1 MFQILTWPWSVKK
14 LNNHRSDQLTL
25 QDKNKHDWKQE
36 QLNRTLAKTKATLES
51 LIKKNVPPYKNF
63 SNLARDVALIVGVD
77 PSLYR
82 KSNTPQKRLFDSYA
96 VKLCTKIPRVLAES
110 LIPEETLQIKLSE
123 AKHRILVLENILSD
137 LSKKSKPKIT
147 MIKTDS
153 FLHAFET
160 TCKLIEIILK
170 EDQFLY
176 FEKGRLMTRATMT
189 AVPASLSDAKT
200 CKPFLDWRHAKNTNL
215 GSLST
220 AELEES
226 LRSST
231 ERGNGE
237 TD

>member
-1 MFQILTWPWSVKK
+1 LNSHRPKK
-14 LNNHRSDQLTL
+14 LIPKSI
-25 QDKNKHDWKQE
+25 NKHDWKQE
-36 QLNRTLAKTKATLES
+36 QLNKTLAKTKATLES
-51 LIKKNVPPYKNF
+51 LIKKNIPPYKNF

-82 KSNTPQKRLFDSYA
+82 KKDTPQKKLFDSYA
-96 VKLCTKIPRVLAES
+96 VKLCTNIPRTLAES

-123 AKHRILVLENILSD
+123 AKHRILVLEKILSD
-137 LSKKSKPKIT
+137 LPTKSKPKIT
-147 MIKTDS
+147 TIKNDS

-160 TCKLIEIILK
+160 TCELIEVILK

-189 AVPASLSDAKT
+189 AVPAPLANAKT
-200 CKPFLDWRHAKNTNL
+200 CKPFLDWRHAKNSNP

-226 LRSST
+226 LRSSI
-231 ERGNGE
+231 ERGTSE